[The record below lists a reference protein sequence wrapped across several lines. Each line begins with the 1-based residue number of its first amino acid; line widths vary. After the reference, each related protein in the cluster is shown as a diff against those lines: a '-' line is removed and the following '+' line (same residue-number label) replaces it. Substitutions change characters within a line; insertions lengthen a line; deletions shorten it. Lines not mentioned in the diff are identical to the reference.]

1 MLTDQCF
8 LRLEA
13 SASDAKGQLPIRTSA
28 EFVGTY
34 HAQAYEIVD
43 AITAAIMN
51 AEAGLNWLSAEPP
64 DLEQVRQTLN
74 SIAGNGK
81 RAAEIIVRLRTLVG
95 KVPGADKAGARTDGS
110 EAAGAT

>member
-13 SASDAKGQLPIRTSA
+13 SASDAKGQVPRRTSA

-34 HAQAYEIVD
+34 HAQAYEI

-74 SIAGNGK
+74 SIGGNGK

>member
-51 AEAGLNWLSAEPP
+51 
-64 DLEQVRQTLN
+64 
-74 SIAGNGK
+74 
-81 RAAEIIVRLRTLVG
+81 LRPV
-95 KVPGADKAGARTDGS
+95 
-110 EAAGAT
+110 